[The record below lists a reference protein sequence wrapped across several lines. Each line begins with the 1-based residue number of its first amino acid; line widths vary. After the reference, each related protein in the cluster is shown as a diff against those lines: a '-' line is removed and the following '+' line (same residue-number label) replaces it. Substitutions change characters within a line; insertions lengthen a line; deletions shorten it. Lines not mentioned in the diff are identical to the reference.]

1 MRAVFV
7 IAILA
12 VSVMA
17 SLPTNIPEPG
27 ELIFFL
33 NEDDFEDYLDF
44 WLKQSY
50 KNISQITPRSG
61 NIYILFFSLDLLYAF
76 YVRNTGK

>member
-1 MRAVFV
+1 MRAVFF

-17 SLPTNIPEPG
+17 SIPTDIPEPG
-27 ELIFFL
+27 ELAFFL

-50 KNISQITPRSG
+50 KNISQTTIRSG
-61 NIYILFFSLDLLYAF
+61 NIYILFFS
-76 YVRNTGK
+76 